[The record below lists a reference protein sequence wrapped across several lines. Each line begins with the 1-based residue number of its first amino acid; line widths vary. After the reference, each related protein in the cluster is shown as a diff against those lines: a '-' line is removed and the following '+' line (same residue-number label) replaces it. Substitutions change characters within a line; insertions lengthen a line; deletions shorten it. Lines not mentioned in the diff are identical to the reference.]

1 MSIKKSIP
9 TNKKLYSK
17 SITFVKSKVKVWPSE
32 YASGQVVQRYKRLG
46 GKYSF
51 GKNDEGLTRW
61 FKEKWV
67 NVCSP
72 TKKSCSKSTKKY
84 PYCRPS
90 VRVTPQTPKTIH
102 EIPKTK
108 LKELCKKKKNS
119 NKIFV

>member
-1 MSIKKSIP
+1 
-9 TNKKLYSK
+9 
-17 SITFVKSKVKVWPSE
+17 
-32 YASGQVVQRYKRLG
+32 VVQRYKRLG

-51 GKNDEGLTRW
+51 GKNVEGLTR
-61 FKEKWV
+61 WV

-72 TKKSCSKSTKKY
+72 TKTSCSRNGGGHGSKKY

-90 VRVTPQTPKTIH
+90 VRVTAKTPKTIR

-108 LKELCKKKKNS
+108 LKKNL